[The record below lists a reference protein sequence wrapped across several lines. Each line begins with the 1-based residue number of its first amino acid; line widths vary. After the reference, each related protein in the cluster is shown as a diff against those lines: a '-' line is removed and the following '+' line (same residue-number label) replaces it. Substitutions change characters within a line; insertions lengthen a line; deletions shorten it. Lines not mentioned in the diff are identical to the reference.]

1 MQATDDVAAGVQAT
15 LDHYLH
21 GYLARDIEE
30 LVGAFGPDAEVIIL
44 GSGGDEIRPG
54 HAGIR
59 TQITRDWAQ
68 SDEIAWEWEPLHVSS
83 AGPVAWAWADTH
95 ISARMGSIIEDIPVR
110 ITAVLEERGDRWA
123 IMHLHTAIVASSQ
136 LQGESFPIPG
146 QY

>member
-1 MQATDDVAAGVQAT
+1 MQAIDEVAAGVQVA

-30 LVGAFGPDAEVIIL
+30 LVGAFGPDAEVMIL
-44 GSGGDEIRPG
+44 GSGGDEICRG

-59 TQITRDWAQ
+59 KQITRDWAQ
-68 SDEIAWEWEPLHVSS
+68 SDEIVWEWEPLRVSS
-83 AGPVAWAWADTH
+83 AGPVAWAWTDTR
-95 ISARMGSIIEDIPVR
+95 ISARMGGIVEEIPVR

-123 IMHLHTAIVASSQ
+123 IMHLHIAIVAASQ
-136 LQGESFPIPG
+136 MHGESFPLPG